1 MEENNGGA
9 NLNGCAA
16 AVVGGIGLIAVSG
29 ITGGLGLF
37 LGGIFFGGSVQGL
50 KDCVS

>member
-1 MEENNGGA
+1 MGGGNVA
-9 NLNGCAA
+9 GCADA
-16 AVVGGIGLIAVSG
+16 AVSGLGIIAVSG

-37 LGGIFFGGSVQGL
+37 MAGLFFGGAMNGL